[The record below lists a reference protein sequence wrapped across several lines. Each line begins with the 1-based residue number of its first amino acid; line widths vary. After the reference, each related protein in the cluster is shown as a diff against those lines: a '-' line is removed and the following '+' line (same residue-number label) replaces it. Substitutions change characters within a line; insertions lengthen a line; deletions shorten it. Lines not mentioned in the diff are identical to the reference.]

1 MKGGLL
7 GSANLK
13 IMRHREN
20 LEIWDFPETKH
31 SMNKITLI
39 RVFSVSIVKAFQ
51 SL

>member
-20 LEIWDFPETKH
+20 LEIWDFQMSWNETH
-31 SMNKITLI
+31 NEQNHIN
-39 RVFSVSIVKAFQ
+39 
-51 SL
+51 